1 MIPFRSLWSN
11 TQFAYDNLPF
21 IHPGDSVVCTLPMAH
36 MYGLAFEI
44 LNCVNKGCHVHFL
57 TRTPSPKDYRRS
69 ICPCET
75 GIDTRRT
82 SYHRENRQVTR
93 YSRNW
98 KSRSSNYC

>member
-21 IHPGDSVVCTLPMAH
+21 IHPGDSVVCMLPMAH

-57 TRTPSPKDYRRS
+57 TRTPSPKIIAEAFAR
-69 ICPCET
+69 
-75 GIDTRRT
+75 
-82 SYHRENRQVTR
+82 
-93 YSRNW
+93 
-98 KSRSSNYC
+98 